1 MEAENLTRTQIYR
14 KCTPLIKKWIAE
26 NEPHLQYYFIRGL
39 FHVNNING
47 LYTAAI
53 ICHLATGLNF
63 YSFTNSIA
71 KLDEKY

>member
-1 MEAENLTRTQIYR
+1 METSNLTRTQIYR
-14 KCTPLIKKWIAE
+14 KCTPLIKKWITT
-26 NEPHLQYYFIRGL
+26 NEPHLQYYFIRGQ

-53 ICHLATGLNF
+53 ICHLATGLYF
-63 YSFTNSIA
+63 VRFTNSIA